1 MLVRYKPST
10 LFSDLFEDDL
20 FNALVR
26 DVSVDSYS
34 PAQDIL
40 ETDVDYVINL
50 MVPGLDKKDFK
61 VQIDEDKLIVEG
73 ERRVDESVKFNL
85 KQSYF
90 GKFKK
95 VYTLPKN
102 VLQEKISAKY
112 ENGVLIVN
120 VPKNVEMVKSMTI
133 EVV

>member
-34 PAQDIL
+34 PVQDIL